1 MKSEVIF
8 LKVLV
13 HTKLKNG
20 DQEITFD
27 LKGIYQEE
35 EDRLVFKENKNTK
48 ITLFLKEKIFLR
60 ETEEAI
66 LSYKF
71 GKKNSRFEVYLKDLK
86 KTGVI
91 GLETKKITVKDHCFE
106 VCYQIEGNGFD
117 HFYQVEWR

>member
-1 MKSEVIF
+1 M
-8 LKVLV
+8 KVLV

-48 ITLFLKEKIFLR
+48 ITLFLKEKILLR

-66 LSYKF
+66 LIYKF
-71 GKKNSRFEVYLKDLK
+71 FKN
-86 KTGVI
+86 
-91 GLETKKITVKDHCFE
+91 
-106 VCYQIEGNGFD
+106 N
-117 HFYQVEWR
+117 

>member
-48 ITLFLKEKIFLR
+48 ITLFLKEKILLQ